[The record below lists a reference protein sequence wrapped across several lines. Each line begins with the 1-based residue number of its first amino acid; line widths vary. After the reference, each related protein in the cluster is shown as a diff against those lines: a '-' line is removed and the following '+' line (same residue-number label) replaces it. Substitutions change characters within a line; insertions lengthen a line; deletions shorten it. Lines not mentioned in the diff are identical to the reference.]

1 MFFGIEEIR
10 LQEENMSV
18 KLYNFVNEDRQIIQK
33 LGNFS
38 VLEHMKDPSV
48 APSNAQNKYYM
59 SEMGVRRRQ
68 LIIDLDGNHTAVT
81 QAGAMQWI
89 IGDIKSTTG
98 LKGVGDLMGKLVAGA
113 VTKESAIKPEYT
125 GAGRMFLEPT
135 YKYILL
141 EDMANWG
148 ENGMSVEDGMFL
160 ACDGNV
166 RSKVVTRSTLSS
178 AVAGNE
184 GLFNLSL
191 SGSGV
196 VALESNV
203 PASEIITVELE
214 NDVLKLDGS
223 FAIAWSTSLQFTVE
237 RSSATLLGSAVNKEG
252 LVNVFRGTGKVLIS
266 PTTTYTRSLSAT
278 THN

>member
-1 MFFGIEEIR
+1 MA
-10 LQEENMSV
+10 V
-18 KLYNFVNEDRQIIQK
+18 KLYNFVNEDRQITDR

-38 VLEHMKDPSV
+38 VLEHVKDPSV

-68 LIIDLDGNHTAVT
+68 LIIDLDGVKTAVT
-81 QAGAMQWI
+81 QAGAMQWL

-98 LKGVGDLMGKLVAGA
+98 IKGVGDFMGKVVTGA
-113 VTKESAIKPEYT
+113 VTGESAIKPEYV
-125 GAGRMFLEPT
+125 GAGRLFLEPT

-141 EDMANWG
+141 EDVANWG
-148 ENGMSVEDGMFL
+148 PGGLSVEDGMFL

-166 RSKVVTRSTLSS
+166 KRKVAARTTFSS

-184 GLFNLSL
+184 GLFNLCL

-223 FAIAWSTSLQFTVE
+223 FAVAWSTSLQFTVE

-252 LVNVFRGTGKVLIS
+252 LVNVYRGTGKVMIS
-266 PTTTYTRSLSAT
+266 PTTAYTASLRTT